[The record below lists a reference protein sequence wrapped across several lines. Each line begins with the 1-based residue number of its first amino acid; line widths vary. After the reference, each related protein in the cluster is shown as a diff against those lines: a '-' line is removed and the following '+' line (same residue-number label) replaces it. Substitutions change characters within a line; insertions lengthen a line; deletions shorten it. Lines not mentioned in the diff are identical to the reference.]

1 MDRPAARERISWRRG
16 LQGRLLILTA
26 AGMIASYLVAGAVS
40 EVAIARSER
49 RVVEERRL
57 AAAAL
62 AAHLDAEIV
71 DALAALQQVALEP
84 HVDLTEGGVQTG
96 AALRAAHR
104 RIGWVEAVFVADA
117 RGRVVRAEPEMPAPA
132 VVATLTAHIAAAV
145 RSSRPVVSDL
155 VPQSSG
161 RGRIFLLVPVWRPG
175 APPEMTIG
183 AIAEPDD
190 RAFTI
195 LLAPIRRARQGGA
208 TILDRRGHEIAS
220 SVAVSQDSIGR
231 GDPSESAVGAAGWRV
246 RVAPAGTVSPAGPA
260 RWTIA
265 WLAAAVFGG
274 MLLFAWGA
282 ARSLKSPIAALTE
295 AAGRIAGGDMDVT
308 LPPSSDDE
316 VGRLGVSFEVM
327 RRALKHSLQEIAT
340 ANRTLEQRVAQRTA
354 ELSRL
359 NDELQLRERQRAALL
374 ARVIAAQEDERKRV
388 AREIHDESCQLMVA
402 LDLRLSKAIADLP
415 SGASRESIAA
425 ARTLVAHAQDAL
437 RRLMYDLR
445 PAVLDDIGLVPAIR
459 WCAERH
465 LVAAG
470 VKVRLELPEKF
481 PRLPHEIETALF
493 RAAQEVIINVER
505 HAHADR
511 ALVQVRLDP
520 GDCVVIEIEDDGE
533 GFDPASAAPSPDGRG
548 LGLLGLRERVDLV
561 GGVTEIESAPGA
573 GTRVVIRV
581 PMPRSASEVPCP
593 AFAS

>member
-1 MDRPAARERISWRRG
+1 
-16 LQGRLLILTA
+16 
-26 AGMIASYLVAGAVS
+26 
-40 EVAIARSER
+40 
-49 RVVEERRL
+49 
-57 AAAAL
+57 
-62 AAHLDAEIV
+62 
-71 DALAALQQVALEP
+71 
-84 HVDLTEGGVQTG
+84 
-96 AALRAAHR
+96 
-104 RIGWVEAVFVADA
+104 
-117 RGRVVRAEPEMPAPA
+117 
-132 VVATLTAHIAAAV
+132 
-145 RSSRPVVSDL
+145 
-155 VPQSSG
+155 
-161 RGRIFLLVPVWRPG
+161 
-175 APPEMTIG
+175 
-183 AIAEPDD
+183 
-190 RAFTI
+190 
-195 LLAPIRRARQGGA
+195 
-208 TILDRRGHEIAS
+208 
-220 SVAVSQDSIGR
+220 
-231 GDPSESAVGAAGWRV
+231 
-246 RVAPAGTVSPAGPA
+246 
-260 RWTIA
+260 
-265 WLAAAVFGG
+265 
-274 MLLFAWGA
+274 
-282 ARSLKSPIAALTE
+282 
-295 AAGRIAGGDMDVT
+295 
-308 LPPSSDDE
+308 
-316 VGRLGVSFEVM
+316 
-327 RRALKHSLQEIAT
+327 
-340 ANRTLEQRVAQRTA
+340 
-354 ELSRL
+354 
-359 NDELQLRERQRAALL
+359 
-374 ARVIAAQEDERKRV
+374 
-388 AREIHDESCQLMVA
+388 MVA